1 MFEFARVPVIGS
13 QLFSDRAF
21 LRETFS
27 EYVVVDT
34 KVNEV
39 FKSVAMAAFD
49 FLLFNADCN

>member
-13 QLFSDRAF
+13 QLFSHRAF

-49 FLLFNADCN
+49 FLPFNADCN

>member
-21 LRETFS
+21 WRETFS

-49 FLLFNADCN
+49 FLPFNADCN